1 MSSTMAP
8 PDWLPRPGT
17 FTTAT
22 ERRDADFARK
32 LAGRRRRLL
41 LWSAPL
47 VLLALL
53 AGVKLL
59 SASLINSAGTS
70 AYSNASYATA
80 QSRFED
86 LKFFNVI
93 EPWKAYFNEGT
104 ARYAAGEF
112 FLATQQFEPAL
123 DLVPR
128 TPEEEPR
135 GPQECA
141 VRTNYSLA
149 LEGLGD
155 ENLAAADPAM
165 ASDYYD
171 QAQAMLADCGTSGGG
186 GEEAEEAEERQQQRQ
201 EEAQQQQ
208 EQQQGGGEGENPQEN
223 PSQPPGEGENSPGD
237 EQSPGGEESTPG
249 DEQSPSDEGTDPGES
264 PSEGPSGGSESA
276 SPSPSEGGPG
286 NETPSTEPSGRPTD
300 PKEQELKDRN
310 DEANNS
316 GEQETGSGLGTGQNW

>member
-1 MSSTMAP
+1 MTSTMTP
-8 PDWLPRPGT
+8 PDWLPGPGT

-22 ERRDADFARK
+22 ERRDAEFARR

-53 AGVKLL
+53 AGAKLL
-59 SASLINSAGTS
+59 SATLINSAGAS
-70 AYSNASYATA
+70 AYSSASYATA

-86 LKFFNVI
+86 LKFFNVV
-93 EPWKAYFNEGT
+93 ESWKAYFNEGT

-128 TPEEEPR
+128 TPEGEPR

-155 ENLAAADPAM
+155 ENLSAADPAM
-165 ASDYYD
+165 AADYYD

-186 GEEAEEAEERQQQRQ
+186 GEQAEQAEERQQQRQ

-208 EQQQGGGEGENPQEN
+208 DQQEQQGGGENGEPQEN
-223 PSQPPGEGENSPGD
+223 PSQSPGEGEDSPSESPGD
-237 EQSPGGEESTPG
+237 EQSPGEEGS
-249 DEQSPSDEGTDPGES
+249 DPGES
-264 PSEGPSGGSESA
+264 PSGGESGGQESA
-276 SPSPSEGGPG
+276 SPSPSEGGSG
-286 NETPSTEPSGRPTD
+286 DETPSTEPSGRPTD

-310 DEANNS
+310 DEANNT

>member
-1 MSSTMAP
+1 MSSTLAP
-8 PDWLPRPGT
+8 PPWLPKPGT
-17 FTTAT
+17 FTTPA
-22 ERRDADFARK
+22 ERRDAEFART
-32 LAGRRRRLL
+32 LARRRKRLL
-41 LWSAPL
+41 LWSAPI
-47 VLLALL
+47 VLIALL
-53 AGVKLL
+53 ASAKLL
-59 SASLINSAGTS
+59 SATLMNNAGRS
-70 AYSNASYATA
+70 AYEDASYATA

-128 TPEEEPR
+128 APEEQPR
-135 GPQECA
+135 GEEECA

-155 ENLAAADPAM
+155 ENLAANDPAM

-171 QAQAMLADCGTSGGG
+171 QAQEMLSDCGSAGGG
-186 GEEAEEAEERQQQRQ
+186 GEQAEEAQERQQQRQ

-208 EQQQGGGEGENPQEN
+208 QEQQQGGGEGEDPQEN
-223 PSQPPGEGENSPGD
+223 PSQSPGENESSPGD
-237 EQSPGGEESTPG
+237 EQSSPG
-249 DEQSPSDEGTDPGES
+249 DEGPDQSQSPSDGES
-264 PSEGPSGGSESA
+264 GDDESA
-276 SPSPSEGGPG
+276 SPTPSEGGSEQ
-286 NETPSTEPSGRPTD
+286 ETPSTEPSARPTD

-310 DEANNS
+310 DEANET